1 MGGGRQ
7 RVASLCSV
15 PRSGPPS
22 WGANVVVLGGVKTSL
37 HGDTYNL
44 LRQVRKFGEAPMLAG
59 IRSPLTE
66 SLLSSVHTC
75 AGHREC
81 PESATAVPLAIGVHS
96 PLTTSLQDEG
106 SASCAVAAR
115 STGSCE
121 ARQVSVNPLGHCL
134 VTPQRHFVG
143 PMQWVLNIG
152 LSFSPSC
159 L

>member
-15 PRSGPPS
+15 PRNGPPS
-22 WGANVVVLGGVKTSL
+22 WGSSVVVLGGVKTSL

-66 SLLSSVHTC
+66 SLLSSVQVC
-75 AGHREC
+75 AGHRER
-81 PESATAVPLAIGVHS
+81 PESATAAPLAIGAHS

-106 SASCAVAAR
+106 SASCAVAVR

-121 ARQVSVNPLGHCL
+121 AQHVPVNPRGTL
-134 VTPQRHFVG
+134 
-143 PMQWVLNIG
+143 
-152 LSFSPSC
+152 FSEPHRGILWAPCSGF
-159 L
+159 